1 MKGKKILVLCVF
13 LLASCESK
21 KIDSSIISINSFESI
36 SNNSSLVYQSS
47 DDQDNSILV
56 NSSEEIKKQKKNL
69 ILFVG
74 DGMGNNHVASYSYLA
89 KKNAAFLNFK
99 SCQVDTNCL
108 SKDFYPNLLTDSAA
122 SATAMATGE
131 LTSYRYVGKDKD
143 GSDLTTIFDVAQKL
157 NYKTGILTTDK
168 LYGATPAGFS
178 SHSLD
183 RGNTD
188 EIALGQALSGIDY
201 LCGLTSTRYLTKYNQ
216 NFIDQ
221 GYAISSSESEMNQVI
236 ENDKVLLQYDLVGG
250 GETLHFKD
258 ALDNA
263 LTFLTKDKDQPFIL
277 LAEQAHIDK
286 ESHSNNF
293 EGMISNMKE
302 LDEGVSLA
310 LDFASKN
317 PNTVIMVVADH
328 ETGSLDL
335 SFEEN
340 SLYQEYIYPETNQKI
355 YYHFGYTGHTNKTVG
370 LYTYGYDVDY
380 SKYNFYFNPS
390 IVKNTNV
397 YDIMYD
403 VITEN

>member
-1 MKGKKILVLCVF
+1 MKVSKILIVCVF
-13 LLASCESK
+13 LLTSCEYK
-21 KIDSSIISINSFESI
+21 NINS
-36 SNNSSLVYQSS
+36 SNSTLINSSVNQLSENQINSTS
-47 DDQDNSILV
+47 DSI
-56 NSSEEIKKQKKNL
+56 SEEIKKQKKNL

-74 DGMGNNHVASYSYLA
+74 DGMGNNHVNSYSYLS
-89 KKNAAFLNFK
+89 KKDASFIRFK

-108 SKDFYPNLLTDSAA
+108 SDEFYPDLLTDSAA
-122 SATAMATGE
+122 AATAMATGK
-131 LTSYRYVGKDKD
+131 LTSYHYVGKDKD
-143 GSDLTTIFDVAQKL
+143 GNDLTTIFDIAQKL

-183 RGNTD
+183 RGNTE
-188 EIALGQALSGIDY
+188 EIVLSQSLSGIDY
-201 LCGLTSTRYLTKYNQ
+201 LCGQTSTRYLTKFYQ

-221 GYAISSSESEMNQVI
+221 GYVISSDENEMNNVI
-236 ENDKVLLQYDLVGG
+236 QNDKVLLQYDLVGG
-250 GETLHFKD
+250 GGTLHFK
-258 ALDNA
+258 NA
-263 LTFLTKDKDQPFIL
+263 LNNALSFLTKDQDQPFIL

-310 LDFASKN
+310 LEFASEN

-328 ETGSLDL
+328 ETGSLDI

-340 SLYQEYIYPETNQKI
+340 NLYKEYIYPETNQII
-355 YYHFGYTGHTNKTVG
+355 YYHFGYTGHTNRTVG

-380 SKYNFYFNPS
+380 SKYDFYSNPS
-390 IVKNTNV
+390 IIKNTDV
-397 YDIMYD
+397 YDIICD
-403 VITEN
+403 IITSDL